1 MLAKRFALLSVVLA
15 VICVCHGAQTA
26 YGVDAVKNFTK
37 STVAQGYNEVSTVI
51 NLETGAGA
59 RMPAPPFRLAWWDC
73 TGAQTAEDDPDR
85 EIILVSGVA
94 TDTLTITRGYE
105 GTLATSHNTPGK
117 TYCVVQPFTAGM
129 YGDFLA
135 EIRAGAGGAQDILNV
150 VAVDLRTGLD
160 SALADIGSSQKVLR
174 LTDTRIATTNKS
186 FPETMTVWIESAGR
200 LSWDDGVFLD
210 FDRPEQ
216 IKAGPYQIFDAK
228 AGVRFA
234 KPGVVDPAWWG
245 FREGA
250 TSTQNQ
256 AALRQAVDAMVAG
269 STRVNV
275 LKLGVGTVQIDDL
288 ILTNNRNVVVRG
300 SGETVTILQF
310 AAVGAGKH
318 GFSCSG
324 VTKYLRLED
333 LTIRTTSAL
342 SLDNAQAAINC
353 DIATAT
359 LDSGTIVEG
368 ERVTIDGWNRG
379 VSCDGGNSFLIA
391 RCGLRHGSVT
401 LSGINSTSLNYAFV
415 CTRVSLCIGEYVSYD
430 GASKGAHALLAT
442 SATTILFQHNTAK
455 NFGAQAIVA
464 MMKADD
470 GSHPNPRSWNL
481 ESNDLTNNG
490 GSVSV
495 QLSQGYELPLVSLAH
510 ITIDGDSGSGAGNT
524 AILIDLAGTSKL
536 RTILAHGLTAKN
548 LAKRVLT
555 FNGVSGTTLDRVEA
569 FGLNF
574 VNWSTGSSTT
584 YAAID
589 TNSTGTKLN
598 FVYSG
603 TFNGSSNGRSVLGAS
618 FETYW
623 SSPPQALQVYDTG
636 SSVAS
641 DNRFKVPVGAS
652 TSRASVGGTLYTK
665 TTQTNTAANTTETT
679 LDTVSISANSFNAN
693 KNGFHI
699 HMAGVFAGNTN
710 TKTLRIK
717 FNGVTVITNDKTPSP
732 NGVSWVVNLYVAYS
746 GTNQQVI
753 SATMQV
759 DCVNQSPVV
768 TTANADTTTGLAVLA
783 TGQNGS
789 ASNNDIRHNMTIATY
804 IP

>member
-85 EIILVSGVA
+85 EIILVSGVS

-117 TYCVVQPFTAGM
+117 TYCVVQSFTAGM
-129 YGDFLA
+129 YDDFLA

-160 SALADIGSSQKVLR
+160 SAIADIGPSKKVLR
-174 LTDTRIATTNKS
+174 LTDVRTATTSKV
-186 FPETMTVWIESAGR
+186 FADTMTVWVESSGH

-216 IKAGPYQIFDAK
+216 IKAGDYQIFDAK

-234 KPGVVDPAWWG
+234 KAGIVNPAWWG
-245 FREGA
+245 YK
-250 TSTQNQ
+250 TSSTSAENY
-256 AALRQAVDAMVAG
+256 AALRQAIDAMAAG
-269 STRVNV
+269 STTKNV
-275 LKLGVGTVQIDDL
+275 LVLGPGIYQINDL
-288 ILTNNRNVVVRG
+288 LLTNSRNFRIRG
-300 SGETVTILQF
+300 AGEKATILQF
-310 AAVGAGKH
+310 SAVGSGKH
-318 GFSCSG
+318 GLSCSG
-324 VTKYLRLED
+324 VTNYLRVED
-333 LTIRTTSAL
+333 LTIGTTAPL
-342 SLDNAQAAINC
+342 SLDNAQAGINC
-353 DIATAT
+353 DVATAT
-359 LDSGTIVEG
+359 LASGTIVQA
-368 ERVTIDGWNRG
+368 ERVTLDGWNRG
-379 VSCDGGNSFLIA
+379 VSCDGGNSFLID
-391 RCGLRHGSVT
+391 RCGFRHGSIT
-401 LSGINSTSLNYAFV
+401 LSGINSTSLNYAVV
-415 CTRVSLCIGEYVSYD
+415 CSRVQMCDAEYNAFD
-430 GASKGAHALLAT
+430 GGNKSAHALFAT
-442 SATTILFQHNTAK
+442 SGTTILFQHNTIK
-455 NFGAQAIVA
+455 NFGAAAIVA
-464 MMKADD
+464 RMKPDD
-470 GSHPNPRSWNL
+470 GSHPNPRAWHL
-481 ESNDLTNNG
+481 GLNDLTNNG
-490 GSVSV
+490 GAVSV
-495 QLSQGYELPLVSLAH
+495 QLSQDYELPLVTLGYL
-510 ITIDGDSGSGAGNT
+510 TIDGDSGSGVANT
-524 AILIDLAGTSKL
+524 AILIDLSGTSRL
-536 RTILAHGLTAKN
+536 RTLLAPGISAKN
-548 LAKRVLT
+548 LAKRVMT
-555 FNGVSGTTLDRVEA
+555 FNGVSGTILDRVEA
-569 FGLNF
+569 LGLNF
-574 VNWSTGSSTT
+574 INWSTGSSTT
-584 YAAID
+584 YPALDA
-589 TNSTGTKLN
+589 NSTGTKLN
-598 FVYSG
+598 LVYSG
-603 TFNGSSNGRSVLGAS
+603 TFNGFSNGRSVLGAS

-623 SSPPQALQVYDTG
+623 ASPPQAVQVYDTG
-636 SSVAS
+636 NAVAS

-699 HMAGVFAGNTN
+699 HMAGVFAGNAN

-717 FNGVTVITNDKTPSP
+717 FNGVTVVTNDKTPSP

-746 GTNQQVI
+746 GSNQQVI

-768 TTANADTTTGLAVLA
+768 TTANADTTTGLAILA